1 VKQGILIAFLIVSIA
16 LMASA
21 TSFEEANTTYKEG
34 NYSHAI
40 ELYQAL
46 ATEGAHSEVHY
57 NLGNAYYKT
66 GNVAKAI
73 LHFEKA
79 LKYAPGD
86 ADVQHNLKIANLMV
100 VDKLEATPEFFLLTW
115 WKQIATRQKANTWT
129 IAFLAFLWISIMAF
143 LAFAFLQAGGKKLFF
158 FSGTIGILLA
168 IILLLLAVTRH
179 RFDTNNNNA
188 IIQSSSVSVKSAPV
202 HSGTDLFII
211 HEGLKVKVL
220 DSENDWLKIELADG
234 KEGWVVANVLEAI

>member
-1 VKQGILIAFLIVSIA
+1 MKQGILIAFLIISIA

-21 TSFEEANTTYKEG
+21 TSFEEANTAYKEG

-40 ELYQAL
+40 ELYETL
-46 ATEGAHSEVHY
+46 ATEDGHSQVHY

-66 GNVAKAI
+66 GNTAKAI

-79 LKYAPGD
+79 LKYAPDD

-115 WKQIATRQKANTWT
+115 WKQIATRQKANAWT
-129 IAFLAFLWISIMAF
+129 IAFLAFLWISILAF

-158 FSGTIGILLA
+158 FSGSIGILLA

-188 IIQSSSVSVKSAPV
+188 IIQSSSVSVKSEPA

-220 DSENDWLKIELADG
+220 DSEYDWLKIELADG
-234 KEGWVVANVLEAI
+234 KEGWVSANVLEAI